1 MNQYLEELKKIE
13 YKKLEN
19 YGFKEID
26 VREEILMPLLKALGY
41 NFTGDFKIIREKK
54 LINPFNMVGTKKY
67 PINIF
72 PDYILECK

>member
-1 MNQYLEELKKIE
+1 
-13 YKKLEN
+13 
-19 YGFKEID
+19 
-26 VREEILMPLLKALGY
+26 MPLLKALGY

-72 PDYILECK
+72 PDYILECKGKCCCIIEVKSPSKRLKKEEYVGQA